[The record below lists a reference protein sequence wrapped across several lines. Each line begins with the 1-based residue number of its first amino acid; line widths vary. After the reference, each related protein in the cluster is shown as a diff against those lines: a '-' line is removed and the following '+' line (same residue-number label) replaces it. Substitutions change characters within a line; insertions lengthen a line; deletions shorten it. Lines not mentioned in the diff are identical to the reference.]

1 MMQIQKYPGLP
12 QKSAPLIL
20 APAGNKA
27 SFLAALAAGADAV
40 YCGLKSFS
48 ARMEAK
54 NFTVE
59 ELYPLKQLAQDM
71 GIKVYV
77 ALNSILKPGDIN
89 RVGKILVKLDRLVKP
104 DALIIQDLSFVE
116 LARQTG
122 FSGELH
128 LSTLANVS
136 LPAAL
141 KPIREKLGI
150 DRVVIP
156 RELSIDEIKTMASAC
171 PHGLSLEVFVHGAL
185 CYGVSGRCYWSSYF
199 GGKSGLRGRCVQP
212 CRRLYTQK
220 GQKRRFF
227 SCRDLS
233 LDVLAK
239 VLLSVPEVNTWKIE
253 GRKKGPHYVFYTTQA
268 YRILRD
274 QGTDPKM
281 KKIAIGLLEHAL
293 GRTGTHYNF
302 LPQRPQNP
310 INIDGQS
317 GSGLL
322 VGKIQGG
329 KQRPYL
335 NPKTELLPGDLL
347 RIGYEDESWHT
358 IHKVSK
364 YVPKRGRLYL
374 KLSSGKKD
382 AGMAPVFLTNRLE
395 KTLGEML
402 SELEAKLAVSQK
414 TQPATSTF
422 IAGLP
427 AKDPKKSG
435 GKGKILEMHVH
446 RKPSSL
452 KQGLTG
458 VWLSDE
464 AQKGLQKSVKQKIW
478 WWLPPVTWPED
489 ETKQKN
495 LIELAEKNGCRNF
508 VLNSPWQINLFS
520 NPKKL
525 NLWAGPFCNIANNTA
540 ISILSSLGFAG
551 VIVSPE
557 LSRKD
562 YLLLPKH
569 SPLPLGIVIEG
580 YWPVSISRIL
590 CENFKTE
597 TIFSSPKGEDAWV
610 KKQGSDFWI
619 YPNWNLDI
627 KSKKDELQ
635 RAGYSLFAYL
645 HEPLPANI
653 KLKKRPGLW
662 NWNLGLL

>member
-1 MMQIQKYPGLP
+1 MQRSI
-12 QKSAPLIL
+12 PLIL

-54 NFTVE
+54 NFTIE
-59 ELYPLKQLAQDM
+59 ELIPLKQLAHDM
-71 GIKVYV
+71 GVKVYI
-77 ALNSILKPGDIN
+77 ALNSILKPDDIN
-89 RVGKILVKLDRLVKP
+89 RVGEILVELNRFVKP
-104 DALIIQDLSFVE
+104 DALIIQDLSLVE

-141 KPIREKLGI
+141 KSIRKNLGI
-150 DRVVIP
+150 NRVVIP

-199 GGKSGLRGRCVQP
+199 GGKSGLRGKCVQP
-212 CRRLYTQK
+212 CRRLYTQN

-227 SCRDLS
+227 SCQDLS

-239 VLLSVPEVNTWKIE
+239 VLLSVPEVSTWKIE

-268 YRILRD
+268 YKILRD
-274 QGTDPKM
+274 HGTDPKM
-281 KKIAIGLLEHAL
+281 KKTALGLLEYAL

-302 LPQRPQNP
+302 LSQRPQSP
-310 INIDGQS
+310 INIDSQS

-329 KQRPYL
+329 KQKPYL
-335 NPKTELLPGDLL
+335 NPRIELLLGDVL

-358 IHKVSK
+358 IHRVTK

-374 KLSSGKKD
+374 KLPSVKKG

-395 KTLGEML
+395 KALGEML
-402 SELEAKLAVSQK
+402 SKLEAKLASPQK
-414 TQPATSTF
+414 RQSATSTF
-422 IAGLP
+422 IAKLP
-427 AKDPKKSG
+427 TKNSKTSG
-435 GKGKILEMHVH
+435 KRGQILELHVH
-446 RKPSSL
+446 RKPDSL

-458 VWLSDE
+458 AWLSAE
-464 AQKGLQKSVKQKIW
+464 AQKGLQKSIKQRTW
-478 WWLPPVTWPED
+478 WWLPPVTWPDD
-489 ETKQKN
+489 ETKQKE
-495 LIELAEKNGCRNF
+495 LIELARKNGGRNF

-520 NPKKL
+520 NPKNL
-525 NLWAGPFCNIANNTA
+525 NLWAGPFCNITNNQA

-557 LSRKD
+557 LGRKD

-569 SPLPLGIVIEG
+569 SPLPLGIIISG
-580 YWPVSISRIL
+580 YWPVSISRVL
-590 CENFKTE
+590 YKDFKTE

-619 YPNWNLDI
+619 YPNWKLDLT
-627 KSKKDELQ
+627 SKKDELQ

-645 HEPLPANI
+645 HEPLPANV

-662 NWNLGLL
+662 NWNLDLQ